1 MGFLQL
7 ADQIA
12 NIFLGL
18 YPFISI
24 VLLWKIYRNV
34 KKINKGEKK

>member
-12 NIFLGL
+12 ALFLNIW
-18 YPFISI
+18 PFIAI
-24 VLLWKIYRNV
+24 FLLWKIYRIV
-34 KKINKGEKK
+34 KKLQK

>member
-12 NIFLGL
+12 ALFVNVW
-18 YPFISI
+18 PFIAI
-24 VLLWKIYRNV
+24 ALLWKIYRNT
-34 KKINKGEKK
+34 KKTNKK